1 MGSLVFRIAGGG
13 SSTCA
18 DGSWVTGTTGSA
30 AVGNI
35 TSNYAL
41 EFDGSNDYVDI
52 TGSAAAWRGATNFS
66 FACWYWADSY
76 PTSGDNTPPTLFSV
90 LSDDNASRINFT
102 FNGNT
107 YIPNLRKGFILNM
120 FGGAGGNNESSYG
133 SHYAWIGNLPTYPL
147 SKPAKEGQWNH
158 IALSYTGGAS
168 TSWEIVQIW
177 INGIKHSSTNANGEW
192 SNSYAGDSSISTPSY
207 LYDSLGTTF
216 DKSYIGR
223 GDSGATAAQTGYFD
237 GKIDQLATW
246 DVSIT
251 NTDVL
256 NLFSGTLAP
265 SALSASDLITYYNF
279 AEGAGNSTTADSS
292 GNGYT
297 GTLTNMDTGSC

>member
-76 PTSGDNTPPTLFSV
+76 PSSGPLTAPPTLFSV
-90 LSDDNASRINFT
+90 GSDDNNSRINF
-102 FNGNT
+102 FFDGNT
-107 YIPNLRKGFILNM
+107 YISNLDYGFVLSM
-120 FGGAGGNNESSYG
+120 SGGAGGTAATYG

-147 SKPAKEGQWNH
+147 SKPAKTGQWNH

-168 TSWEIVQIW
+168 TSWEIVQVW

-192 SNSYAGDSSISTPSY
+192 SNSYSGDSNISTPTY

-223 GDSGATAAQTGYFD
+223 HDAGTGYFA

-256 NLFSGTLAP
+256 NLFSGSLAP
-265 SALSASDLITYYNF
+265 SALSSSNLITYYNF

>member
-30 AVGNI
+30 GVGNI

-41 EFDGSNDYVDI
+41 EFDGSNDYVDVSDCA
-52 TGSAAAWRGATNFS
+52 TDWRGVANFS
-66 FACWYWADSY
+66 FVCWYWADSY
-76 PTSGDNTPPTLFSV
+76 PASSDNTPPTLFSV
-90 LSDDNASRINFT
+90 LSDDNASRINFY
-102 FNGNT
+102 FQGNT
-107 YIPNLRKGFILNM
+107 YVSNLRKGFAVGM
-120 FGGAGGNNESSYG
+120 FGGDGSSAANYG

-158 IALSYTGGAS
+158 IALSYTGGGS
-168 TSWEIVQIW
+168 TSSEIVQIW
-177 INGIKHSSTNANGEW
+177 INGIKHSTTNANGEW
-192 SNSYAGDSSISTPSY
+192 SNSYSGDSSISTPEY
-207 LYDSLGTTF
+207 LYSSLGTTF

-223 GDSGATAAQTGYFD
+223 GDAGVNGADTCYVD